1 MGELVAVAIMIA
13 GGIAIAVFIAGATAI
28 ARKEQEHAGGA
39 AGRRMENGLPERDRI
54 AASLLFQL
62 TLYGGVPA
70 ADALRMVRRIGG
82 IPAPVTPG
90 IDISNWAER
99 FAQVSTPEQRSR
111 LLETAVQIVAEPGTP
126 VPLRQYSALLD
137 LSFSLGFQ
145 TDALARLRERYGF
158 DYVDPA
164 KYGRPRSADRAGG
177 GAPLFVREKPNESEL
192 LRVLGIEGSASRQ
205 TIITAYR
212 KLAAQHHPD
221 RFFGEPE
228 EAQTSAA
235 ARFIEITQAYE
246 ALLTIYRD

>member
-1 MGELVAVAIMIA
+1 MGELIAVVIMIA
-13 GGIAIAVFIAGATAI
+13 GGIGIAIFVLGAAAIAKA
-28 ARKEQEHAGGA
+28 ENP
-39 AGRRMENGLPERDRI
+39 GRAENNGIPERDRI

-62 TLYGGVPA
+62 TLYGGVPP

-82 IPAPVTPG
+82 LAAPVTAG
-90 IDISNWAER
+90 IDMTNWAER
-99 FAQVSTPEQRSR
+99 YARIATPEQRSR
-111 LLETAVQIVAEPGTP
+111 LLETAVMIVAEPGTP

-137 LSFSLGFQ
+137 LSFALGFQ

-158 DYVDPA
+158 DYIDPA

-177 GAPLFVREKPNESEL
+177 APLFVREPPNETEL
-192 LRVLGIEGSASRQ
+192 LRVLGIEGTVSRQ

-228 EAQTSAA
+228 EAQSSAA
-235 ARFIEITQAYE
+235 ARFIEITRAYE
-246 ALLTIYRD
+246 ALLLIYRD